1 MLIFVHSNGLCGK
14 KTPAVGY
21 IEAQRTVVMFF
32 VNRYVQFCKIL
43 KKVIF
48 LSSTSH
54 ATPHSGS
61 AIKVQFL
68 VLDSQSISKK
78 SHRLAAKV

>member
-1 MLIFVHSNGLCGK
+1 
-14 KTPAVGY
+14 
-21 IEAQRTVVMFF
+21 MFF
-32 VNRYVQFCKIL
+32 VNRYVQFCKIR

-78 SHRLAAKV
+78 SHRLAAKVWREKSCASLSALRSFYPHKPQWS